1 MKHTLNIPILGF
13 AAYSGTGKTTLLE
26 ALIPKLTKAGLRI
39 GMLKHAHHNFDVDQP
54 GKDSHRLR
62 KAGASQMLISSRNRF
77 ALMTETPES
86 ESEFDYLLTRFDE
99 DKLDVVLVEGC
110 KNIAF
115 PKIELHREEVGKPW
129 LHPNDENIIAIA
141 SDSGELDSELPQM
154 NINDLEAIAQFV
166 IQYVQEAKAPK
177 SKEKEAACC
186 DTLSPAFLSVVQG
199 QEKILSLVNTVSE
212 TEACKIE
219 DAYGRVL
226 ADHVV
231 SPVNVPQYTNSAM
244 DGYAIRGDDVERESY
259 QVVAKVMA
267 GHAYDKPLEVGQAVK
282 IMTGAPT
289 PINGDTVVMRE
300 QASKDGDT
308 VTFNGASIKTGQ
320 NVRQAG
326 EDLAIG
332 NDVFTAGT
340 RLASPEMGM
349 IASLGFGEANVFR
362 KLKVAVFSTGDEVQA
377 PGTEQKANS
386 IYDSNRFTIMGMLEK
401 LGCEILDFG
410 ILEDNEQLMIEALE
424 NASAQADVV
433 MTSGGVSVGDA
444 DYIKLALDKLG
455 QIDFWRI
462 NMRPGRPLAFGQI
475 NDKPF
480 FGLPGN
486 PVAVMVS
493 FINFVEPALRKMQGE
508 QGWKPLKVSAIA
520 TENLRSR
527 QGRTE
532 FSRGIYELDETG
544 RLTVRTTGKQGSG
557 ILRSM
562 SEANCLIE
570 ISPAVD
576 TVKAGESVTII
587 PLQAESRPIQ
597 NSKVSMSGLFIDYRK
612 IFQRDSYGSHHSLHL
627 QRPRQ
632 RTDVLV
638 PATPQ
643 HSRSSCRSRRYR
655 YH

>member
-26 ALIPKLTKAGLRI
+26 ALLPKLTEAGLRI
-39 GMLKHAHHNFDVDQP
+39 GILKHAHHNFDVDKP

-62 KAGASQMLISSRNRF
+62 KAGASQMLIASRNRF
-77 ALMTETPES
+77 ALMTETPEA
-86 ESEFDYLLTRFDE
+86 EAEFEYLLTRFDE

-129 LHPNDENIIAIA
+129 LYPHDENIIAIA

-154 NINDLEAIAQFV
+154 NINDLDAIAQFV
-166 IQYVQEAKAPK
+166 LQYVQDAKAPK
-177 SKEKEAACC
+177 SKEKDAACC
-186 DTLSPAFLSVVQG
+186 DTLSPAFLSVIQG

-212 TEACKIE
+212 IEACKIE
-219 DAYGRVL
+219 NAYGRVL
-226 ADHVV
+226 AEDII

-244 DGYAIRGDDVERESY
+244 DGYAIRSDDVDRDSY
-259 QVVAKVMA
+259 QVVAEVMA
-267 GHAYDKPLEVGQAVK
+267 GHAYDQPLEVGQAVK

-289 PINGDTVVMRE
+289 PLNGDTVVMRE
-300 QASKDGDT
+300 QASQEGDK
-308 VTFNGASIKTGQ
+308 VTFNGANIKAGQ

-332 NDVFTAGT
+332 SDVFTAGT

-475 NDKPF
+475 NNKPF

-508 QGWKPLKVSAIA
+508 QGWKPLKVNAIA

-532 FSRGIYELDETG
+532 FSRGIYELDNTG

-570 ISPAVD
+570 ISPAID

-587 PLQAESRPIQ
+587 PLQGRI
-597 NSKVSMSGLFIDYRK
+597 
-612 IFQRDSYGSHHSLHL
+612 
-627 QRPRQ
+627 
-632 RTDVLV
+632 
-638 PATPQ
+638 
-643 HSRSSCRSRRYR
+643 
-655 YH
+655 

>member
-26 ALIPKLTKAGLRI
+26 ALLPKLTEAGLRI
-39 GMLKHAHHNFDVDQP
+39 GMLKHAHHNFDVDKP
-54 GKDSHRLR
+54 GKDSYRLR
-62 KAGASQMLISSRNRF
+62 KAGASQMLIASRNRF
-77 ALMTETPES
+77 ALMTETPEA
-86 ESEFDYLLTRFDE
+86 EAEFEYLLTRFDE

-129 LHPNDENIIAIA
+129 LYPHDENIIAIA
-141 SDSGELDSELPQM
+141 SDSAELDSELPQM
-154 NINDLEAIAQFV
+154 NINDLDAIAQFV
-166 IQYVQEAKAPK
+166 LQYVQDAKAPK
-177 SKEKEAACC
+177 SKEKDAACC

-212 TEACKIE
+212 IEACKIE
-219 DAYGRVL
+219 NAYGRVL
-226 ADHVV
+226 AEDII

-244 DGYAIRGDDVERESY
+244 DGYAIRSDDVDRDSY
-259 QVVAKVMA
+259 QVVAEVMA
-267 GHAYDKPLEVGQAVK
+267 GHAYDQPLQVGQAVK

-289 PINGDTVVMRE
+289 PLNGDTVVMRE
-300 QASKDGDT
+300 QASQEGDK
-308 VTFNGASIKTGQ
+308 VTFNGAHIKAGQ

-332 NDVFTAGT
+332 SDVFTAGT

-475 NDKPF
+475 NNKPF

-508 QGWKPLKVSAIA
+508 QGWKPLKVNAIA

-532 FSRGIYELDETG
+532 FSRGIYELDDSG

-570 ISPAVD
+570 ISPAID

-587 PLQAESRPIQ
+587 PLQGRI
-597 NSKVSMSGLFIDYRK
+597 
-612 IFQRDSYGSHHSLHL
+612 
-627 QRPRQ
+627 
-632 RTDVLV
+632 
-638 PATPQ
+638 
-643 HSRSSCRSRRYR
+643 
-655 YH
+655 

>member
-26 ALIPKLTKAGLRI
+26 ALLPKLTEAGLRI
-39 GMLKHAHHNFDVDQP
+39 GMLKHAHHNFDVDKP
-54 GKDSHRLR
+54 GKDSYRLR
-62 KAGASQMLISSRNRF
+62 KAGASQMLIASRNRF
-77 ALMTETPES
+77 ALMTETPEA
-86 ESEFDYLLTRFDE
+86 EAEFEYLLTRFDE

-129 LHPNDENIIAIA
+129 LYPHDENIIAIA
-141 SDSGELDSELPQM
+141 SDSAELDSELPQM
-154 NINDLEAIAQFV
+154 NINDLDAIAQFV
-166 IQYVQEAKAPK
+166 LQYVQDAKAPK
-177 SKEKEAACC
+177 SKEKDAACC

-212 TEACKIE
+212 IEACKIE
-219 DAYGRVL
+219 NAYGRVL
-226 ADHVV
+226 AEDII

-244 DGYAIRGDDVERESY
+244 DGYAIRSDDVDRDSY
-259 QVVAKVMA
+259 QVVAEVMA
-267 GHAYDKPLEVGQAVK
+267 GHAYDQPLEVGQAVK

-289 PINGDTVVMRE
+289 PLNGDTVVMRE
-300 QASKDGDT
+300 QASQEGDK
-308 VTFNGASIKTGQ
+308 VTFNGSNIKAGQ

-332 NDVFTAGT
+332 SDVFTAGT

-475 NDKPF
+475 NNKPF

-508 QGWKPLKVSAIA
+508 QGWKPLKVNAIA

-532 FSRGIYELDETG
+532 FSRGIYELDDTG

-570 ISPAVD
+570 ISPAID

-587 PLQAESRPIQ
+587 PLQGRI
-597 NSKVSMSGLFIDYRK
+597 
-612 IFQRDSYGSHHSLHL
+612 
-627 QRPRQ
+627 
-632 RTDVLV
+632 
-638 PATPQ
+638 
-643 HSRSSCRSRRYR
+643 
-655 YH
+655 

>member
-1 MKHTLNIPILGF
+1 MKYTLNIPILGF

-26 ALIPKLTKAGLRI
+26 ALLPKLTEAGLRI
-39 GMLKHAHHNFDVDQP
+39 GMLKHAHHNFDVDKP
-54 GKDSHRLR
+54 GKDSYRLR
-62 KAGASQMLISSRNRF
+62 KAGASQMLIASRNRF
-77 ALMTETPES
+77 ALMTETPEA
-86 ESEFDYLLTRFDE
+86 EAEFEYLLTRFDE
-99 DKLDVVLVEGC
+99 DMLDVVLVEGC

-129 LHPNDENIIAIA
+129 LYPNDENIIAIA
-141 SDSGELDSELPQM
+141 SDGGELDSELPQM

-177 SKEKEAACC
+177 NKEKEAACC

-212 TEACKIE
+212 IEACKIE
-219 DAYGRVL
+219 NAYGRVL
-226 ADHVV
+226 AEHIV

-244 DGYAIRGDDVERESY
+244 DGYAIRSDDVERDSY
-259 QVVAKVMA
+259 QVVAEVMA
-267 GHAYDKPLEVGQAVK
+267 GHAYDQPLDVGQAVK

-300 QASKDGDT
+300 QASQDGDT
-308 VTFNGASIKTGQ
+308 VTFNGANIKAGQ

-332 NDVFTAGT
+332 SDVFTAGT

-410 ILEDNEQLMIEALE
+410 IQEDNEQLMIEALE

-475 NDKPF
+475 NNKPF

-508 QGWKPLKVSAIA
+508 QGWKPLKVNAIA

-532 FSRGIYELDETG
+532 FSRGIYELDNTG

-570 ISPAVD
+570 ISPAID

-587 PLQAESRPIQ
+587 PLQGRI
-597 NSKVSMSGLFIDYRK
+597 
-612 IFQRDSYGSHHSLHL
+612 
-627 QRPRQ
+627 
-632 RTDVLV
+632 
-638 PATPQ
+638 
-643 HSRSSCRSRRYR
+643 
-655 YH
+655 

>member
-1 MKHTLNIPILGF
+1 MKHTLNIPIIGF

-26 ALIPKLTKAGLRI
+26 ALLPKLTEAGLRI
-39 GMLKHAHHNFDVDQP
+39 GMLKHAHHNFDVDKP
-54 GKDSHRLR
+54 GKDSYRLR
-62 KAGASQMLISSRNRF
+62 KAGASQMLIASRNRY
-77 ALMTETPES
+77 ALMTETPEA
-86 ESEFDYLLTRFDE
+86 EAEFEYLLTRFDE

-129 LHPNDENIIAIA
+129 LYPHDDNIIAIA
-141 SDSGELDSELPQM
+141 SDSAELDSELPQM
-154 NINDLEAIAQFV
+154 NINDLDAIAQFV
-166 IQYVQEAKAPK
+166 LQYVQDAKAPK
-177 SKEKEAACC
+177 SKEKDAACC

-212 TEACKIE
+212 IEACKIE
-219 DAYGRVL
+219 NAYGRVL
-226 ADHVV
+226 AEHII

-244 DGYAIRGDDVERESY
+244 DGYAIRSDDVDRDSY
-259 QVVAKVMA
+259 QVVAEVMA
-267 GHAYDKPLEVGQAVK
+267 GHAYDQPLQVGQAVK

-289 PINGDTVVMRE
+289 PLNGDTVVMRE
-300 QASKDGDT
+300 QASQEGDK
-308 VTFNGASIKTGQ
+308 VTFNGAHIKAGQ

-332 NDVFTAGT
+332 SDVFTAGT

-475 NDKPF
+475 NNKPF

-508 QGWKPLKVSAIA
+508 QGWKPLKVNAIA

-532 FSRGIYELDETG
+532 FSRGIYELDDTG

-570 ISPAVD
+570 ISPAID

-587 PLQAESRPIQ
+587 PLQGRI
-597 NSKVSMSGLFIDYRK
+597 
-612 IFQRDSYGSHHSLHL
+612 
-627 QRPRQ
+627 
-632 RTDVLV
+632 
-638 PATPQ
+638 
-643 HSRSSCRSRRYR
+643 
-655 YH
+655 

>member
-26 ALIPKLTKAGLRI
+26 ALLPKLTEAGLRI
-39 GMLKHAHHNFDVDQP
+39 GMLKHAHHNFDVDKP
-54 GKDSHRLR
+54 GKDSYRLR
-62 KAGASQMLISSRNRF
+62 KAGASQMLIASRNRF
-77 ALMTETPES
+77 ALMTETPEA
-86 ESEFDYLLTRFDE
+86 EAEFEYLLTRFDE
-99 DKLDVVLVEGC
+99 GKLDVVLVEGC

-129 LHPNDENIIAIA
+129 LYPHDENIIAIA
-141 SDSGELDSELPQM
+141 SDSAELDSELPQM
-154 NINDLEAIAQFV
+154 NINDLDAIAQFV
-166 IQYVQEAKAPK
+166 LQYVQDAKAPK
-177 SKEKEAACC
+177 SKEKDAACC

-212 TEACKIE
+212 IEACKIE
-219 DAYGRVL
+219 NAYGRVL
-226 ADHVV
+226 AEHII

-244 DGYAIRGDDVERESY
+244 DGYAIRSDDVDRDSY
-259 QVVAKVMA
+259 QVVAEVMA
-267 GHAYDKPLEVGQAVK
+267 GHAYDQPLQVGQAVK

-289 PINGDTVVMRE
+289 PLNGDTVVMRE
-300 QASKDGDT
+300 QASQEGDK
-308 VTFNGASIKTGQ
+308 VTFNGAHIKAGQ

-326 EDLAIG
+326 EDLTIG
-332 NDVFTAGT
+332 SDVFTAGT

-475 NDKPF
+475 NNKPF

-508 QGWKPLKVSAIA
+508 QGWKPLKVNAIA

-532 FSRGIYELDETG
+532 FSRGIYELDNTG

-570 ISPAVD
+570 ISPAID
-576 TVKAGESVTII
+576 TVKVGESVTII
-587 PLQAESRPIQ
+587 PLQGRI
-597 NSKVSMSGLFIDYRK
+597 
-612 IFQRDSYGSHHSLHL
+612 
-627 QRPRQ
+627 
-632 RTDVLV
+632 
-638 PATPQ
+638 
-643 HSRSSCRSRRYR
+643 
-655 YH
+655 

>member
-26 ALIPKLTKAGLRI
+26 ALLPKLTEAGLRI
-39 GMLKHAHHNFDVDQP
+39 GMLKHAHHNFDVDKP
-54 GKDSHRLR
+54 GKDSYRLR
-62 KAGASQMLISSRNRF
+62 KAGASQMLIASRNRF
-77 ALMTETPES
+77 ALMTETPEA
-86 ESEFDYLLTRFDE
+86 EAEFEYLLTRFDE

-129 LHPNDENIIAIA
+129 LYPNDENIIAIA
-141 SDSGELDSELPQM
+141 SDSAELDSELPQT

-177 SKEKEAACC
+177 NKEKEAACC

-212 TEACKIE
+212 IEACKIE
-219 DAYGRVL
+219 NAYGRVL
-226 ADHVV
+226 AEHII

-244 DGYAIRGDDVERESY
+244 DGYAIRSDDVDRDSY
-259 QVVAKVMA
+259 QVIAEVMA
-267 GHAYDKPLEVGQAVK
+267 GHAYDQPLEVGQAVK

-289 PINGDTVVMRE
+289 PLNGDTVVMRE
-300 QASKDGDT
+300 QASQEGDN
-308 VTFNGASIKTGQ
+308 VTFNGANIKAGQ

-326 EDLAIG
+326 EDLAIDS
-332 NDVFTAGT
+332 DVFTAGT

-475 NDKPF
+475 NNKPF

-508 QGWKPLKVSAIA
+508 QGWKPLKVNAIA

-532 FSRGIYELDETG
+532 FSRGIYELDDTG

-570 ISPAVD
+570 ISPAID

-587 PLQAESRPIQ
+587 PLQGRI
-597 NSKVSMSGLFIDYRK
+597 
-612 IFQRDSYGSHHSLHL
+612 
-627 QRPRQ
+627 
-632 RTDVLV
+632 
-638 PATPQ
+638 
-643 HSRSSCRSRRYR
+643 
-655 YH
+655 

>member
-26 ALIPKLTKAGLRI
+26 ALLPKLTEAGLRI
-39 GMLKHAHHNFDVDQP
+39 GMLKHAHHNFDVDKP
-54 GKDSHRLR
+54 GKDSYRLR
-62 KAGASQMLISSRNRF
+62 KAGASQMLIASRNRY
-77 ALMTETPES
+77 ALMTETPEA
-86 ESEFDYLLTRFDE
+86 EAEFEYLLTRFDE

-129 LHPNDENIIAIA
+129 LYPHDDNIIAIA
-141 SDSGELDSELPQM
+141 SDSAELDSELPQM
-154 NINDLEAIAQFV
+154 NINDLDAIAQFV
-166 IQYVQEAKAPK
+166 LQYVQDAKAPK
-177 SKEKEAACC
+177 SKEKDAACC

-212 TEACKIE
+212 IEACKIE
-219 DAYGRVL
+219 NAYGRVL
-226 ADHVV
+226 AEHII

-244 DGYAIRGDDVERESY
+244 DGYAIRSDDVDRDSY
-259 QVVAKVMA
+259 QVVAEVMA
-267 GHAYDKPLEVGQAVK
+267 GHAYDQPLEVGQAVK

-289 PINGDTVVMRE
+289 PRNGDTVVMRE
-300 QASKDGDT
+300 QASQEGDK
-308 VTFNGASIKTGQ
+308 VTFNGSNIKAGQ

-332 NDVFTAGT
+332 SDVFTAGT

-475 NDKPF
+475 NNKPF

-508 QGWKPLKVSAIA
+508 QGWKPLKVNAIA

-532 FSRGIYELDETG
+532 FSRGIYELDNTG

-570 ISPAVD
+570 ISPAID

-587 PLQAESRPIQ
+587 PLQGRI
-597 NSKVSMSGLFIDYRK
+597 
-612 IFQRDSYGSHHSLHL
+612 
-627 QRPRQ
+627 
-632 RTDVLV
+632 
-638 PATPQ
+638 
-643 HSRSSCRSRRYR
+643 
-655 YH
+655 

>member
-26 ALIPKLTKAGLRI
+26 ALLPKLTETGLRI
-39 GMLKHAHHNFDVDQP
+39 GMLKHAHHNFDVDKP
-54 GKDSHRLR
+54 GKDSYRLR
-62 KAGASQMLISSRNRF
+62 KAGASQMLIASRNRF
-77 ALMTETPES
+77 ALMTETPEA
-86 ESEFDYLLTRFDE
+86 EAEFEYLLTRFDE

-129 LHPNDENIIAIA
+129 LYPHDDNIIAIA
-141 SDSGELDSELPQM
+141 SDTAELDSELPQM
-154 NINDLEAIAQFV
+154 NINDLDAIAQFV
-166 IQYVQEAKAPK
+166 LQYVQYAKAPK
-177 SKEKEAACC
+177 SKEKDAACC

-212 TEACKIE
+212 IEACKIE
-219 DAYGRVL
+219 NAYGRVL
-226 ADHVV
+226 AEDII

-244 DGYAIRGDDVERESY
+244 DGYAIRSDDVDRDSY
-259 QVVAKVMA
+259 QVVAEVMA
-267 GHAYDKPLEVGQAVK
+267 GHAYDQPLEVGQAVK

-289 PINGDTVVMRE
+289 PLNGDTVVMRE
-300 QASKDGDT
+300 QASQEGDK
-308 VTFNGASIKTGQ
+308 VTFNDSNIKAGQ

-332 NDVFTAGT
+332 SDVFTAGT

-475 NDKPF
+475 NNKPF

-508 QGWKPLKVSAIA
+508 QGWKPLKVNAIA

-532 FSRGIYELDETG
+532 FSRGIYELDNTG

-570 ISPAVD
+570 ISPAID

-587 PLQAESRPIQ
+587 PLQGRI
-597 NSKVSMSGLFIDYRK
+597 
-612 IFQRDSYGSHHSLHL
+612 
-627 QRPRQ
+627 
-632 RTDVLV
+632 
-638 PATPQ
+638 
-643 HSRSSCRSRRYR
+643 
-655 YH
+655 

>member
-26 ALIPKLTKAGLRI
+26 ALLPKLTEAGLRI
-39 GMLKHAHHNFDVDQP
+39 GMLKHAHHNFDVDKP
-54 GKDSHRLR
+54 GKDSYRLR
-62 KAGASQMLISSRNRF
+62 KAGASQMLIASRNRF
-77 ALMTETPES
+77 ALMTETPEA
-86 ESEFDYLLTRFDE
+86 EAEFEYLLTRFDE
-99 DKLDVVLVEGC
+99 DMLDVVLVEGC

-129 LHPNDENIIAIA
+129 LYPHDDNIIAIA
-141 SDSGELDSELPQM
+141 SDTAELDSELPQM
-154 NINDLEAIAQFV
+154 NINDLDAIAQFV
-166 IQYVQEAKAPK
+166 LQYVQDAKAPK
-177 SKEKEAACC
+177 SKEKDAACC

-212 TEACKIE
+212 IEACKIE
-219 DAYGRVL
+219 NAYGRVL
-226 ADHVV
+226 AEHIV

-244 DGYAIRGDDVERESY
+244 DGYAIRSDDVDRDSY
-259 QVVAKVMA
+259 QVVAEVMA
-267 GHAYDKPLEVGQAVK
+267 GHAYDQPLEVGQAVK

-289 PINGDTVVMRE
+289 PRNGDTVVMRE
-300 QASKDGDT
+300 QAIQEGDK
-308 VTFNGASIKTGQ
+308 VTFNGANIKAGQ

-332 NDVFTAGT
+332 SDVFTAGT

-475 NDKPF
+475 NNKPF

-508 QGWKPLKVSAIA
+508 QGWKPLKVNAIA

-532 FSRGIYELDETG
+532 FSRGIYELDDTG

-570 ISPAVD
+570 ISPAID

-587 PLQAESRPIQ
+587 PLQGRI
-597 NSKVSMSGLFIDYRK
+597 
-612 IFQRDSYGSHHSLHL
+612 
-627 QRPRQ
+627 
-632 RTDVLV
+632 
-638 PATPQ
+638 
-643 HSRSSCRSRRYR
+643 
-655 YH
+655 

>member
-26 ALIPKLTKAGLRI
+26 ALLPKLTEAGLRI

-99 DKLDVVLVEGC
+99 EKLDVVLVEGC

-199 QEKILSLVNTVSE
+199 QEKILSLVNTVAE

-219 DAYGRVL
+219 NAYGRVL

-259 QVVAKVMA
+259 QVVAEVMA
-267 GHAYDKPLEVGQAVK
+267 GHAYDQPLEVGQAVK

-300 QASKDGDT
+300 QATQDGDT

-332 NDVFTAGT
+332 SDVFTAGT

-377 PGTEQKANS
+377 PGTDQKANS

-401 LGCEILDFG
+401 LGCKVLDFG

-576 TVKAGESVTII
+576 TVKTGENVTII
-587 PLQAESRPIQ
+587 PLQGRI
-597 NSKVSMSGLFIDYRK
+597 
-612 IFQRDSYGSHHSLHL
+612 
-627 QRPRQ
+627 
-632 RTDVLV
+632 
-638 PATPQ
+638 
-643 HSRSSCRSRRYR
+643 
-655 YH
+655 

>member
-26 ALIPKLTKAGLRI
+26 ALLPKLTEAGLRI
-39 GMLKHAHHNFDVDQP
+39 GMLKHAHHNFDVDKP
-54 GKDSHRLR
+54 GKDSYRLR
-62 KAGASQMLISSRNRF
+62 KAGASQMLIASRNRF
-77 ALMTETPES
+77 ALMTETPEA
-86 ESEFDYLLTRFDE
+86 EAEFEYLLTRFDE

-129 LHPNDENIIAIA
+129 LYPHDDNIIAIA
-141 SDSGELDSELPQM
+141 SDTAELDSELPQM
-154 NINDLEAIAQFV
+154 NINDLDAIAQFV
-166 IQYVQEAKAPK
+166 LQYVQDAKAPK
-177 SKEKEAACC
+177 SKEKDAACC

-199 QEKILSLVNTVSE
+199 QEKILSLVNTVSGI
-212 TEACKIE
+212 EACKIE
-219 DAYGRVL
+219 NAYGRVL
-226 ADHVV
+226 AEHII

-244 DGYAIRGDDVERESY
+244 DGYAIRSDDVDRDSY
-259 QVVAKVMA
+259 QVVAEVMA
-267 GHAYDKPLEVGQAVK
+267 GHAYDQPLQVGQAVK

-289 PINGDTVVMRE
+289 PLNGDTVVMRE
-300 QASKDGDT
+300 QASQEGDK
-308 VTFNGASIKTGQ
+308 VTFNGAHIKAGQ

-332 NDVFTAGT
+332 SDVFTAGT

-475 NDKPF
+475 NNKPF

-508 QGWKPLKVSAIA
+508 QGWKPLKVNAIA

-532 FSRGIYELDETG
+532 FSRGIYELDDTG

-570 ISPAVD
+570 ISPAID

-587 PLQAESRPIQ
+587 PLQGRI
-597 NSKVSMSGLFIDYRK
+597 
-612 IFQRDSYGSHHSLHL
+612 
-627 QRPRQ
+627 
-632 RTDVLV
+632 
-638 PATPQ
+638 
-643 HSRSSCRSRRYR
+643 
-655 YH
+655 

>member
-26 ALIPKLTKAGLRI
+26 ALLPKLTEAGLRI
-39 GMLKHAHHNFDVDQP
+39 GMLKHAHHNFDVDKP
-54 GKDSHRLR
+54 GKDSYRLR
-62 KAGASQMLISSRNRF
+62 KAGASQMLIASRNRF
-77 ALMTETPES
+77 ALMTETPEA
-86 ESEFDYLLTRFDE
+86 EAEFEYLLTRFDE

-129 LHPNDENIIAIA
+129 LYPHDENIIAIA
-141 SDSGELDSELPQM
+141 SDTAELDSELPQM
-154 NINDLEAIAQFV
+154 NINDLDAIAQFV
-166 IQYVQEAKAPK
+166 LQYVQEAKAPK
-177 SKEKEAACC
+177 SKEKDAACC

-212 TEACKIE
+212 IEACKIE
-219 DAYGRVL
+219 NAYGRVL
-226 ADHVV
+226 AEHII

-244 DGYAIRGDDVERESY
+244 DGYAIRSDDVDRDSY
-259 QVVAKVMA
+259 QVVAEVMA
-267 GHAYDKPLEVGQAVK
+267 GHAYDQPLEVGQAVK

-289 PINGDTVVMRE
+289 PLNGNTVVMRE
-300 QASKDGDT
+300 QASQEGDK
-308 VTFNGASIKTGQ
+308 VTFNGAHIKAGQ

-326 EDLAIG
+326 EDLTIG
-332 NDVFTAGT
+332 SDVFTAGT

-475 NDKPF
+475 NNKPF

-508 QGWKPLKVSAIA
+508 QGWKPLKVNAIA

-532 FSRGIYELDETG
+532 FSRGIYELDDSG

-570 ISPAVD
+570 ISPAID

-587 PLQAESRPIQ
+587 PLQGRI
-597 NSKVSMSGLFIDYRK
+597 
-612 IFQRDSYGSHHSLHL
+612 
-627 QRPRQ
+627 
-632 RTDVLV
+632 
-638 PATPQ
+638 
-643 HSRSSCRSRRYR
+643 
-655 YH
+655 

>member
-26 ALIPKLTKAGLRI
+26 ALLPKLTEAGLRI
-39 GMLKHAHHNFDVDQP
+39 GMLKHAHHNFDVDKP
-54 GKDSHRLR
+54 GKDSYRLR
-62 KAGASQMLISSRNRF
+62 KAGASQMLIASRNRF
-77 ALMTETPES
+77 ALMTETPEA
-86 ESEFDYLLTRFDE
+86 EAEFEFLLTRFDE
-99 DKLDVVLVEGC
+99 DMLDVVLVEGC

-129 LHPNDENIIAIA
+129 LYPNDENIIAIA
-141 SDSGELDSELPQM
+141 SDGGELDSELPQM

-177 SKEKEAACC
+177 NKEKEAACC

-212 TEACKIE
+212 IEACKIE
-219 DAYGRVL
+219 NAYGRVL
-226 ADHVV
+226 AEHIV

-244 DGYAIRGDDVERESY
+244 DGYAIRSDDVDRDSY
-259 QVVAKVMA
+259 QVVVEVMA
-267 GHAYDKPLEVGQAVK
+267 GHAYDQPLDVGQAVK

-289 PINGDTVVMRE
+289 PRNGDTVVMRE
-300 QASKDGDT
+300 QASQEGDK
-308 VTFNGASIKTGQ
+308 VTFNGANIKAGQ

-332 NDVFTAGT
+332 SDVFTAGT

-362 KLKVAVFSTGDEVQA
+362 KVKVAVFSTGDEVQA

-410 ILEDNEQLMIEALE
+410 ILEDNEKLMIEALE

-475 NDKPF
+475 NNKPF

-508 QGWKPLKVSAIA
+508 QGWKPLKVNAIA

-532 FSRGIYELDETG
+532 FSRGIYELDNTG

-570 ISPAVD
+570 ISPAID
-576 TVKAGESVTII
+576 IVKAGESVTII
-587 PLQAESRPIQ
+587 PLQGRI
-597 NSKVSMSGLFIDYRK
+597 
-612 IFQRDSYGSHHSLHL
+612 
-627 QRPRQ
+627 
-632 RTDVLV
+632 
-638 PATPQ
+638 
-643 HSRSSCRSRRYR
+643 
-655 YH
+655 

>member
-1 MKHTLNIPILGF
+1 MKHTLNIPIIGF

-26 ALIPKLTKAGLRI
+26 ALLPKLTEAGLRI
-39 GMLKHAHHNFDVDQP
+39 GMLKHAHHNFDVDKP
-54 GKDSHRLR
+54 GKDSYRLR
-62 KAGASQMLISSRNRF
+62 KAGASQMLIASRNRF
-77 ALMTETPES
+77 ALMTETPEA
-86 ESEFDYLLTRFDE
+86 EAEFEYLLTRFDE

-129 LHPNDENIIAIA
+129 LYPHDENIIAIA
-141 SDSGELDSELPQM
+141 SDTAELDSELPQM
-154 NINDLEAIAQFV
+154 NINDLDAIAQFV
-166 IQYVQEAKAPK
+166 LQYVQEAKAPK
-177 SKEKEAACC
+177 SKEKDAACC

-212 TEACKIE
+212 IEACKIE
-219 DAYGRVL
+219 NAYGRVL
-226 ADHVV
+226 AEDII

-244 DGYAIRGDDVERESY
+244 DGYAIRSDDVDRDSY
-259 QVVAKVMA
+259 QVVAEVMA
-267 GHAYDKPLEVGQAVK
+267 GHAYDQPLEVGQAVK

-289 PINGDTVVMRE
+289 PLNGDTVVMRE
-300 QASKDGDT
+300 QASQEGDK
-308 VTFNGASIKTGQ
+308 VTFNGAHIKAGQ

-332 NDVFTAGT
+332 SDVFTAGT

-475 NDKPF
+475 NNKPF

-508 QGWKPLKVSAIA
+508 QGWKPLKVNAIA

-532 FSRGIYELDETG
+532 FSRGIYELDDTG

-570 ISPAVD
+570 ISPAID

-587 PLQAESRPIQ
+587 PLQGRI
-597 NSKVSMSGLFIDYRK
+597 
-612 IFQRDSYGSHHSLHL
+612 
-627 QRPRQ
+627 
-632 RTDVLV
+632 
-638 PATPQ
+638 
-643 HSRSSCRSRRYR
+643 
-655 YH
+655 

>member
-26 ALIPKLTKAGLRI
+26 ALLPKLTEAGLRI
-39 GMLKHAHHNFDVDQP
+39 GMLKHAHHNFDVDKP
-54 GKDSHRLR
+54 GKDSYRLR
-62 KAGASQMLISSRNRF
+62 KAGASQMLIASRNRF
-77 ALMTETPES
+77 ALMTETPEA
-86 ESEFDYLLTRFDE
+86 EAEFEYLLTRFDE
-99 DKLDVVLVEGC
+99 DKIDVVLVEGC

-129 LHPNDENIIAIA
+129 LYPHDENIIAIA
-141 SDSGELDSELPQM
+141 SDSAELDSELPQM
-154 NINDLEAIAQFV
+154 NINDLDAIAQFV
-166 IQYVQEAKAPK
+166 LQYVQEAKAPK
-177 SKEKEAACC
+177 SKEKDAACC

-212 TEACKIE
+212 IEACKIE
-219 DAYGRVL
+219 NAYGRVL
-226 ADHVV
+226 AEDII

-244 DGYAIRGDDVERESY
+244 DGYAIRSDDVDRDSY
-259 QVVAKVMA
+259 QVVAEVMA
-267 GHAYDKPLEVGQAVK
+267 GHAYDQPLEVGQAVK

-289 PINGDTVVMRE
+289 PLNGDTVVMRE
-300 QASKDGDT
+300 QASQEGDK
-308 VTFNGASIKTGQ
+308 VTFDGANIKAGQ
-320 NVRQAG
+320 NVRQVG

-332 NDVFTAGT
+332 SDVFTAGT

-475 NDKPF
+475 NNKPF

-508 QGWKPLKVSAIA
+508 QGWKPLKVKAIA

-532 FSRGIYELDETG
+532 FSRGIYELDDTG
-544 RLTVRTTGKQGSG
+544 RLAVRTTGKQGSG

-570 ISPAVD
+570 ISPAID

-587 PLQAESRPIQ
+587 PLQGRI
-597 NSKVSMSGLFIDYRK
+597 
-612 IFQRDSYGSHHSLHL
+612 
-627 QRPRQ
+627 
-632 RTDVLV
+632 
-638 PATPQ
+638 
-643 HSRSSCRSRRYR
+643 
-655 YH
+655 

>member
-26 ALIPKLTKAGLRI
+26 ALLPKLTEAGLRI
-39 GMLKHAHHNFDVDQP
+39 GMLKHAHHNFDVDKP
-54 GKDSHRLR
+54 GKDSYRLR
-62 KAGASQMLISSRNRF
+62 KAGASQMLIASRNRF
-77 ALMTETPES
+77 ALMTETPEA
-86 ESEFDYLLTRFDE
+86 EAEFEYLLTRFDE

-129 LHPNDENIIAIA
+129 LYPHDENIIAIA
-141 SDSGELDSELPQM
+141 SDSAELDSELPQM
-154 NINDLEAIAQFV
+154 NINDLDAIAQFV
-166 IQYVQEAKAPK
+166 LQYVQDAKAPK
-177 SKEKEAACC
+177 SKEKDAACC

-212 TEACKIE
+212 IEACKIE
-219 DAYGRVL
+219 NAYGRVL
-226 ADHVV
+226 AEHII

-244 DGYAIRGDDVERESY
+244 DGYAIRSDDVDRDSY
-259 QVVAKVMA
+259 QVVAEVMA
-267 GHAYDKPLEVGQAVK
+267 GHAYDQPLQVGQAVK

-289 PINGDTVVMRE
+289 PLNGDTVVMRE
-300 QASKDGDT
+300 QASQEGDK
-308 VTFNGASIKTGQ
+308 VTFNGSNIKAGQ

-326 EDLAIG
+326 EDLTIG
-332 NDVFTAGT
+332 SDVFTAGT

-475 NDKPF
+475 NNKPF

-508 QGWKPLKVSAIA
+508 QGWKPLKVNAIA

-532 FSRGIYELDETG
+532 FSRGIYELDDTG

-570 ISPAVD
+570 ISPAID

-587 PLQAESRPIQ
+587 PLQGRI
-597 NSKVSMSGLFIDYRK
+597 
-612 IFQRDSYGSHHSLHL
+612 
-627 QRPRQ
+627 
-632 RTDVLV
+632 
-638 PATPQ
+638 
-643 HSRSSCRSRRYR
+643 
-655 YH
+655 

>member
-26 ALIPKLTKAGLRI
+26 ALLPKLTEAGLRI
-39 GMLKHAHHNFDVDQP
+39 GMLKHAHHNFDVDKP
-54 GKDSHRLR
+54 GKDSYRLR
-62 KAGASQMLISSRNRF
+62 KAGASQMLIASRNRF
-77 ALMTETPES
+77 ALMTETPEA
-86 ESEFDYLLTRFDE
+86 EAEFEYLLTRFDE
-99 DKLDVVLVEGC
+99 DMLDVVLVEGC

-129 LHPNDENIIAIA
+129 LYPNDENIIAIA
-141 SDSGELDSELPQM
+141 SDGGELDSELPQM

-177 SKEKEAACC
+177 NKEKEAACC

-199 QEKILSLVNTVSE
+199 QEKILSLVNAVSE
-212 TEACKIE
+212 IEACRIE
-219 DAYGRVL
+219 NAYGRVL
-226 ADHVV
+226 AEHIV

-244 DGYAIRGDDVERESY
+244 DGYAIRSDDVDRDSY
-259 QVVAKVMA
+259 QVVAEVMA
-267 GHAYDKPLEVGQAVK
+267 GHAYDQPLDVGQAVK

-289 PINGDTVVMRE
+289 PRNGDTVVMRE
-300 QASKDGDT
+300 QASQEGDK
-308 VTFNGASIKTGQ
+308 VTFNGANIKAGQ

-332 NDVFTAGT
+332 SDVFTAGT

-475 NDKPF
+475 NNKPF

-508 QGWKPLKVSAIA
+508 QGWKPLKVNAIA
-520 TENLRSR
+520 TENLHSR

-532 FSRGIYELDETG
+532 FSRGVYELDETG

-570 ISPAVD
+570 ISPAID

-587 PLQAESRPIQ
+587 PLQGRI
-597 NSKVSMSGLFIDYRK
+597 
-612 IFQRDSYGSHHSLHL
+612 
-627 QRPRQ
+627 
-632 RTDVLV
+632 
-638 PATPQ
+638 
-643 HSRSSCRSRRYR
+643 
-655 YH
+655 

>member
-1 MKHTLNIPILGF
+1 MKHTLNIPIIGF

-26 ALIPKLTKAGLRI
+26 ALLPKLTEAGLRI
-39 GMLKHAHHNFDVDQP
+39 GMLKHAHHNFDVDKP
-54 GKDSHRLR
+54 GKDSYRLR
-62 KAGASQMLISSRNRF
+62 KAGASQMLIASRNRF
-77 ALMTETPES
+77 ALMTETPEA
-86 ESEFDYLLTRFDE
+86 EAEFEYLLTRFDE

-129 LHPNDENIIAIA
+129 LYPHDENIIAIA
-141 SDSGELDSELPQM
+141 SDSAELDSELPQM
-154 NINDLEAIAQFV
+154 NINDLDAIAQFV
-166 IQYVQEAKAPK
+166 LQYVQDTKAPK
-177 SKEKEAACC
+177 SKEKDAACC

-212 TEACKIE
+212 IEACKIE
-219 DAYGRVL
+219 NAYGRVL
-226 ADHVV
+226 AEHII

-244 DGYAIRGDDVERESY
+244 DGYAIRSDDVDRDSY
-259 QVVAKVMA
+259 QVVAEVMA
-267 GHAYDKPLEVGQAVK
+267 GHAYDQPLEVGQAVK

-289 PINGDTVVMRE
+289 PLNGDTVVMRE
-300 QASKDGDT
+300 QASQEGDK
-308 VTFNGASIKTGQ
+308 VTFNGSNIKAGQ

-332 NDVFTAGT
+332 SDVFTAGT

-475 NDKPF
+475 NNKPF

-508 QGWKPLKVSAIA
+508 QGWKPLKVNAIA

-532 FSRGIYELDETG
+532 FSRGIYELDDTG

-570 ISPAVD
+570 ISPAID

-587 PLQAESRPIQ
+587 PLQGRI
-597 NSKVSMSGLFIDYRK
+597 
-612 IFQRDSYGSHHSLHL
+612 
-627 QRPRQ
+627 
-632 RTDVLV
+632 
-638 PATPQ
+638 
-643 HSRSSCRSRRYR
+643 
-655 YH
+655 

>member
-26 ALIPKLTKAGLRI
+26 ALLPKLTEAGLRI
-39 GMLKHAHHNFDVDQP
+39 GMLKHAHHNFDVDKQ
-54 GKDSHRLR
+54 GKDSYRLR
-62 KAGASQMLISSRNRF
+62 KAGASQMLIASRNRY
-77 ALMTETPES
+77 ALMTETPEA
-86 ESEFDYLLTRFDE
+86 EAEFEYLLTRFDE

-129 LHPNDENIIAIA
+129 LYPHDENIIAIA
-141 SDSGELDSELPQM
+141 SDSAELDSELPQM
-154 NINDLEAIAQFV
+154 NINDLDAIAQFV
-166 IQYVQEAKAPK
+166 LQYVQDAKAPK
-177 SKEKEAACC
+177 SKEKDAACC

-199 QEKILSLVNTVSE
+199 QEKVLSLVNTVSE
-212 TEACKIE
+212 IEACKIE
-219 DAYGRVL
+219 NAYGRVL
-226 ADHVV
+226 AEDII

-244 DGYAIRGDDVERESY
+244 DGYAIRSDDVDRDSY
-259 QVVAKVMA
+259 QVVAEVMA
-267 GHAYDKPLEVGQAVK
+267 GHAYDQPLEVGQAVK

-289 PINGDTVVMRE
+289 PLNGDTVVMRE
-300 QASKDGDT
+300 QASQEGDK
-308 VTFNGASIKTGQ
+308 VTFDGANIKAGQ

-332 NDVFTAGT
+332 SDVFTAGT

-475 NDKPF
+475 NNKPF

-508 QGWKPLKVSAIA
+508 QGWKPLKVNAIA

-532 FSRGIYELDETG
+532 FSRGIYELDDTG

-570 ISPAVD
+570 ISPAID

-587 PLQAESRPIQ
+587 PLQGRI
-597 NSKVSMSGLFIDYRK
+597 
-612 IFQRDSYGSHHSLHL
+612 
-627 QRPRQ
+627 
-632 RTDVLV
+632 
-638 PATPQ
+638 
-643 HSRSSCRSRRYR
+643 
-655 YH
+655 

>member
-26 ALIPKLTKAGLRI
+26 ALLPKLTQAGLRI

-62 KAGASQMLISSRNRF
+62 KAGASQMLISSRNRH
-77 ALMTETPES
+77 ALMTETPEA
-86 ESEFDYLLTRFDE
+86 ESEFDYLLTRFDQ
-99 DKLDVVLVEGC
+99 DKLDVILVEGC

-129 LHPNDENIIAIA
+129 LYPHDENIIAIA
-141 SDSGELDSELPQM
+141 SDNRELDSKLPQM
-154 NINDLEAIAQFV
+154 DINDLDAIARFV
-166 IQYVQEAKAPK
+166 LEYVNTAKQPK
-177 SKEKEAACC
+177 AEEKATACC
-186 DTLSPAFLSVVQG
+186 DTLSPAFLSVTQG
-199 QEKILSLVNTVSE
+199 QEKILSLVETVSE
-212 TEACKIE
+212 TESCKIE
-219 DAYGRVL
+219 TAYGRVL
-226 ADHVV
+226 SVPVV

-244 DGYAIRGDDVERESY
+244 DGYAVRSDDLERDSY
-259 QVVAKVMA
+259 QVVAEVLA
-267 GHAYDKPLEVGQAVK
+267 GHAYQQPLELGQAVK

-289 PINGDTVVMRE
+289 PTNADTVVMRE
-300 QASKDGDT
+300 QATPNGDA
-308 VTFNGASIKTGQ
+308 VTFAGVNIKAGQ

-326 EDLAIG
+326 EDLEMG
-332 NDVFTAGT
+332 SDVFPAGT

-349 IASLGFGEANVFR
+349 IASLGFADTNVYR

-386 IYDSNRFTIMGMLEK
+386 IYDSNRFAIMGMLEK

-424 NASAQADVV
+424 KASQQADVV

-475 NDKPF
+475 NNKPF

-508 QGWKPLKVSAIA
+508 QGWQPLKVNAVA
-520 TENLRSR
+520 TESLRSR

-532 FSRGIYELDETG
+532 FSRGIYELDQSG

-576 TVKAGESVTII
+576 TVKVGESVTII
-587 PLQAESRPIQ
+587 PLQGRI
-597 NSKVSMSGLFIDYRK
+597 
-612 IFQRDSYGSHHSLHL
+612 
-627 QRPRQ
+627 
-632 RTDVLV
+632 
-638 PATPQ
+638 
-643 HSRSSCRSRRYR
+643 
-655 YH
+655 

>member
-26 ALIPKLTKAGLRI
+26 ALLPKLTEAGLRI
-39 GMLKHAHHNFDVDQP
+39 GMLKHAHHNFDVDKP
-54 GKDSHRLR
+54 GKDSYRLR
-62 KAGASQMLISSRNRF
+62 KAGASQMLIASRNRF
-77 ALMTETPES
+77 ALMTETPEA
-86 ESEFDYLLTRFDE
+86 EAEFEYLLTRFDE

-129 LHPNDENIIAIA
+129 LYPHDENIIAIA
-141 SDSGELDSELPQM
+141 SDSAELDSELPQM
-154 NINDLEAIAQFV
+154 NINDLDAIAQFV
-166 IQYVQEAKAPK
+166 LQYVQDAKAPK
-177 SKEKEAACC
+177 SKEKDAACC

-199 QEKILSLVNTVSE
+199 QEKVLSLVNTVSE
-212 TEACKIE
+212 IEACKIE
-219 DAYGRVL
+219 NAYGRVL
-226 ADHVV
+226 AEDII

-244 DGYAIRGDDVERESY
+244 DGYAIRSDDVDRDSY
-259 QVVAKVMA
+259 QVVAEVMA
-267 GHAYDKPLEVGQAVK
+267 GHAYDQPLEVGQAVK

-289 PINGDTVVMRE
+289 PLNGDTVVMRE
-300 QASKDGDT
+300 QASQEGDK
-308 VTFNGASIKTGQ
+308 VTFDGANIKAGQ

-326 EDLAIG
+326 EDLAISS
-332 NDVFTAGT
+332 DVFTAGT

-475 NDKPF
+475 NNKPF

-508 QGWKPLKVSAIA
+508 QGWKPLKVNAIA

-532 FSRGIYELDETG
+532 FSRGIYELDNTG

-570 ISPAVD
+570 ISPAID

-587 PLQAESRPIQ
+587 PLQGRI
-597 NSKVSMSGLFIDYRK
+597 
-612 IFQRDSYGSHHSLHL
+612 
-627 QRPRQ
+627 
-632 RTDVLV
+632 
-638 PATPQ
+638 
-643 HSRSSCRSRRYR
+643 
-655 YH
+655 

>member
-26 ALIPKLTKAGLRI
+26 ALLPKLTEAGLRI
-39 GMLKHAHHNFDVDQP
+39 GMLKHAHHNFDVDKP
-54 GKDSHRLR
+54 GKDSYRLR
-62 KAGASQMLISSRNRF
+62 KAGASQMLIASRNRF
-77 ALMTETPES
+77 ALMTETPEA
-86 ESEFDYLLTRFDE
+86 EAEFEYLLTRFDE

-129 LHPNDENIIAIA
+129 LYPHDDNIIAIA
-141 SDSGELDSELPQM
+141 SDTAELDSELPQM
-154 NINDLEAIAQFV
+154 NINDLDAIAQFV
-166 IQYVQEAKAPK
+166 LQYVQDAKAPK
-177 SKEKEAACC
+177 SKEKDAACC

-212 TEACKIE
+212 IEACKIE
-219 DAYGRVL
+219 NAYGRVL
-226 ADHVV
+226 AEHIV

-244 DGYAIRGDDVERESY
+244 DGYAIRSDDVDRDSY
-259 QVVAKVMA
+259 QVVAEVMA
-267 GHAYDKPLEVGQAVK
+267 GHAYDQPLEVGQAVK

-289 PINGDTVVMRE
+289 PRNGDTVVMRE
-300 QASKDGDT
+300 QAIQEGDK
-308 VTFNGASIKTGQ
+308 VTFNGANIKAGQ

-332 NDVFTAGT
+332 SDVFTAGT

-424 NASAQADVV
+424 NASVKADVV

-508 QGWKPLKVSAIA
+508 QGWKPLKVNAIA

-570 ISPAVD
+570 ISPAID

-587 PLQAESRPIQ
+587 PLQGRI
-597 NSKVSMSGLFIDYRK
+597 
-612 IFQRDSYGSHHSLHL
+612 
-627 QRPRQ
+627 
-632 RTDVLV
+632 
-638 PATPQ
+638 
-643 HSRSSCRSRRYR
+643 
-655 YH
+655 

>member
-26 ALIPKLTKAGLRI
+26 ALLPKLTEAGLRI
-39 GMLKHAHHNFDVDQP
+39 GMLKHAHHNFDVDKP
-54 GKDSHRLR
+54 GKDSYRLR
-62 KAGASQMLISSRNRF
+62 KAGASQMLIASRNRF
-77 ALMTETPES
+77 ALMTETPEA
-86 ESEFDYLLTRFDE
+86 EAEFEYLLTRFDE

-129 LHPNDENIIAIA
+129 LYPHDENIIAIA
-141 SDSGELDSELPQM
+141 SDSAELDSELPQM
-154 NINDLEAIAQFV
+154 NINDLDAIAQFV
-166 IQYVQEAKAPK
+166 LQYVQDAKAPK
-177 SKEKEAACC
+177 SKEKDAACC

-212 TEACKIE
+212 IEACKIE
-219 DAYGRVL
+219 NAYGRVL
-226 ADHVV
+226 AEDII

-244 DGYAIRGDDVERESY
+244 DGYAIRSDDVDRDSY
-259 QVVAKVMA
+259 QVVAEVMA
-267 GHAYDKPLEVGQAVK
+267 GHAYDQPLEVGQAVK

-289 PINGDTVVMRE
+289 PRNGDTVVMRE
-300 QASKDGDT
+300 QASQEGDK
-308 VTFNGASIKTGQ
+308 VTFNGANIKAGQ

-332 NDVFTAGT
+332 SDVFTVGT

-475 NDKPF
+475 NNKPF

-508 QGWKPLKVSAIA
+508 QGWKPLKVNAVA

-532 FSRGIYELDETG
+532 FSRGIYELDDTG

-570 ISPAVD
+570 ISPAID

-587 PLQAESRPIQ
+587 PLQGRI
-597 NSKVSMSGLFIDYRK
+597 
-612 IFQRDSYGSHHSLHL
+612 
-627 QRPRQ
+627 
-632 RTDVLV
+632 
-638 PATPQ
+638 
-643 HSRSSCRSRRYR
+643 
-655 YH
+655 

>member
-1 MKHTLNIPILGF
+1 MKHTLNIPIIGF

-26 ALIPKLTKAGLRI
+26 ALLPKLTEAGLRI
-39 GMLKHAHHNFDVDQP
+39 GMLKHAHHNFDVDKP
-54 GKDSHRLR
+54 GKDSYRLR
-62 KAGASQMLISSRNRF
+62 KAGASQMLIASRNRF
-77 ALMTETPES
+77 ALMTETPEA
-86 ESEFDYLLTRFDE
+86 EAEFEYLLTRFDE

-129 LHPNDENIIAIA
+129 LYPHDENIIAIA
-141 SDSGELDSELPQM
+141 SDTAELDSELPQM
-154 NINDLEAIAQFV
+154 NINDLDAIAQFV
-166 IQYVQEAKAPK
+166 LQYVQEAKAPK
-177 SKEKEAACC
+177 SKEKDAACC

-212 TEACKIE
+212 IEACKIE
-219 DAYGRVL
+219 NAYGRVL
-226 ADHVV
+226 AEDII

-244 DGYAIRGDDVERESY
+244 DGYAIRSDDVDRSSY
-259 QVVAKVMA
+259 QIVAEVMA
-267 GHAYDKPLEVGQAVK
+267 GHAYDQPLEVGQAVK

-289 PINGDTVVMRE
+289 PLNGDTVVMRE
-300 QASKDGDT
+300 QASQEGDK
-308 VTFNGASIKTGQ
+308 VTFNGSNIKAGQ

-332 NDVFTAGT
+332 SDVFTVGT

-475 NDKPF
+475 NNKPF

-508 QGWKPLKVSAIA
+508 QGWKPLKVKAIA

-532 FSRGIYELDETG
+532 FSRGIYELDDTG

-570 ISPAVD
+570 ISPAID

-587 PLQAESRPIQ
+587 PLQGRI
-597 NSKVSMSGLFIDYRK
+597 
-612 IFQRDSYGSHHSLHL
+612 
-627 QRPRQ
+627 
-632 RTDVLV
+632 
-638 PATPQ
+638 
-643 HSRSSCRSRRYR
+643 
-655 YH
+655 

>member
-26 ALIPKLTKAGLRI
+26 ALLPKLTEAGLRI
-39 GMLKHAHHNFDVDQP
+39 GMLKHAHHNFDVDKP
-54 GKDSHRLR
+54 GKDSYRLR
-62 KAGASQMLISSRNRF
+62 KAGASQMLIASRNRF
-77 ALMTETPES
+77 ALMTETPEA
-86 ESEFDYLLTRFDE
+86 EAEFEYLLTRFDE

-129 LHPNDENIIAIA
+129 LYPHDENIIAIA
-141 SDSGELDSELPQM
+141 SDSAELDSELPQM
-154 NINDLEAIAQFV
+154 NINDLDAIAQFV
-166 IQYVQEAKAPK
+166 LQYVQDAKAPK
-177 SKEKEAACC
+177 SKEKDAACC

-199 QEKILSLVNTVSE
+199 QEKVLSLVNTVSE
-212 TEACKIE
+212 IEACKIE
-219 DAYGRVL
+219 NAYGRVL
-226 ADHVV
+226 AEDII

-244 DGYAIRGDDVERESY
+244 DGYAIRSDDVDRDSY
-259 QVVAKVMA
+259 QVVAEVMA
-267 GHAYDKPLEVGQAVK
+267 GHAYDQPLGVGQAVK

-289 PINGDTVVMRE
+289 PLNGDTVVMRE
-300 QASKDGDT
+300 QASQEGDK
-308 VTFNGASIKTGQ
+308 VTFDGANIKAGQ

-332 NDVFTAGT
+332 SDVFTAGT

-475 NDKPF
+475 NNKPF

-508 QGWKPLKVSAIA
+508 QGWKPLKVNAIA

-532 FSRGIYELDETG
+532 FSRGIYELDDTG

-570 ISPAVD
+570 ISPAID

-587 PLQAESRPIQ
+587 PLQGRI
-597 NSKVSMSGLFIDYRK
+597 
-612 IFQRDSYGSHHSLHL
+612 
-627 QRPRQ
+627 
-632 RTDVLV
+632 
-638 PATPQ
+638 
-643 HSRSSCRSRRYR
+643 
-655 YH
+655 

>member
-26 ALIPKLTKAGLRI
+26 ALLPKLTEAGLRI

-99 DKLDVVLVEGC
+99 EKLDVVLVEGC

-199 QEKILSLVNTVSE
+199 QEKILSLVNTVAE

-219 DAYGRVL
+219 NAYGRVL

-244 DGYAIRGDDVERESY
+244 DGYAIRGDDIERDNY
-259 QVVAKVMA
+259 QVVAEVMA
-267 GHAYDKPLEVGQAVK
+267 GHAYDQPLEVGQAVK

-300 QASKDGDT
+300 QATQHGDT

-332 NDVFTAGT
+332 SDVFTAGT
-340 RLASPEMGM
+340 RLASPEIGM

-377 PGTEQKANS
+377 PGTDQKANS

-401 LGCEILDFG
+401 LGCEVLDFG

-576 TVKAGESVTII
+576 TVKTGESVTII
-587 PLQAESRPIQ
+587 PLQGRI
-597 NSKVSMSGLFIDYRK
+597 
-612 IFQRDSYGSHHSLHL
+612 
-627 QRPRQ
+627 
-632 RTDVLV
+632 
-638 PATPQ
+638 
-643 HSRSSCRSRRYR
+643 
-655 YH
+655 

>member
-26 ALIPKLTKAGLRI
+26 ALLPKLTEAGLRI
-39 GMLKHAHHNFDVDQP
+39 GMLKHAHHNFDVDKP
-54 GKDSHRLR
+54 GKDSYRLR
-62 KAGASQMLISSRNRF
+62 KAGASQMLIASRNRF
-77 ALMTETPES
+77 ALMTETPEA
-86 ESEFDYLLTRFDE
+86 EAEFEYLLTRFDE

-129 LHPNDENIIAIA
+129 LYPHDDNIIAIA
-141 SDSGELDSELPQM
+141 SDSAELDSELPQM
-154 NINDLEAIAQFV
+154 NINDLDAIAQFV
-166 IQYVQEAKAPK
+166 LQYVQDAKAPK
-177 SKEKEAACC
+177 SKEKDAACC

-212 TEACKIE
+212 IEACKIE
-219 DAYGRVL
+219 NAYGRVL
-226 ADHVV
+226 AEHIV

-244 DGYAIRGDDVERESY
+244 DGYAIRSDDVDRDSY
-259 QVVAKVMA
+259 QVVAEVMA
-267 GHAYDKPLEVGQAVK
+267 GHAYEQPLEVGQAVK

-289 PINGDTVVMRE
+289 PRNGDTVVMRE
-300 QASKDGDT
+300 QASQEGDK
-308 VTFNGASIKTGQ
+308 VTFNGANIKAGQ

-332 NDVFTAGT
+332 SDVFTAGT

-475 NDKPF
+475 NNKPF

-508 QGWKPLKVSAIA
+508 QGWKPLKVNAIA

-532 FSRGIYELDETG
+532 FSRGIYELDDTG

-570 ISPAVD
+570 ISPAID

-587 PLQAESRPIQ
+587 PLQGRI
-597 NSKVSMSGLFIDYRK
+597 
-612 IFQRDSYGSHHSLHL
+612 
-627 QRPRQ
+627 
-632 RTDVLV
+632 
-638 PATPQ
+638 
-643 HSRSSCRSRRYR
+643 
-655 YH
+655 

>member
-1 MKHTLNIPILGF
+1 MKHTLNIPIIGF

-26 ALIPKLTKAGLRI
+26 ALLPKLTEAGLRI
-39 GMLKHAHHNFDVDQP
+39 GILKHAHHNFDVDKP

-62 KAGASQMLISSRNRF
+62 KAGASQMLIASRNRF
-77 ALMTETPES
+77 ALMTETPEA
-86 ESEFDYLLTRFDE
+86 EAEFEYLLTRFDE

-129 LHPNDENIIAIA
+129 LYPHDENIIAIA

-154 NINDLEAIAQFV
+154 NINDLDAIAQFV
-166 IQYVQEAKAPK
+166 LQYVQDAKAPK
-177 SKEKEAACC
+177 SKEKDAACC

-212 TEACKIE
+212 IEACKIE
-219 DAYGRVL
+219 NAYGRVL
-226 ADHVV
+226 AEDII

-244 DGYAIRGDDVERESY
+244 DGYAIRSDDVDRDSY
-259 QVVAKVMA
+259 QVVAEVMA
-267 GHAYDKPLEVGQAVK
+267 GHAYDQPLEVGQAVK

-289 PINGDTVVMRE
+289 PLNGDTVVMRE
-300 QASKDGDT
+300 QASQEGDK
-308 VTFNGASIKTGQ
+308 VTFNGANIKAGQ

-332 NDVFTAGT
+332 SDVFTAGT

-475 NDKPF
+475 NNKPF

-508 QGWKPLKVSAIA
+508 QGWKPLKVNAIA

-532 FSRGIYELDETG
+532 FSRGIYELDNTG

-570 ISPAVD
+570 ISPAID

-587 PLQAESRPIQ
+587 PLQGRI
-597 NSKVSMSGLFIDYRK
+597 
-612 IFQRDSYGSHHSLHL
+612 
-627 QRPRQ
+627 
-632 RTDVLV
+632 
-638 PATPQ
+638 
-643 HSRSSCRSRRYR
+643 
-655 YH
+655 